1 MKVGIIGFSEEK
13 YMPYLIP
20 YLKILG
26 NLDIEHDLIT
36 WNRKESKKLEERDNI
51 KEISIKIGDNLCS
64 KIIPFLKWKRQIKKI
79 ISLYNYDEIII
90 LTTVPAVLLFPL
102 LKKKY
107 KKKFIFDIRDYTF
120 EKYFWYRYIVNNIV
134 NLSKITII
142 SSVGFLNFIEK
153 KNNIYIMHNIP
164 NIDQKPVCLRSE
176 EYPIRI
182 SYLGIVDYYDANK
195 KLINALSNNPK
206 YMLLYIGKFYEK
218 KNVKKYCEYK
228 KITNVTFGGEYDERD
243 KMNLYDNC
251 NFINAYYG
259 VTDVSKYLLPNKLYD
274 CLLYKIPLIVANGT
288 FLSSLV
294 RDNNLGIVIDETDD
308 ISLKLSDEISK
319 FDYNKF
325 DTSAD
330 KVLKDIIIEQK
341 VTFNAIE
348 QFLLKIKEEV

>member
-20 YLKILG
+20 YVRILG
-26 NLDIEHDLIT
+26 KLDIEYDLIT
-36 WNRKESKKLEERDNI
+36 WNRKESKNLEERDNV
-51 KEISIKIGDNLCS
+51 KEISIKIGDSLFS

-79 ISLYNYDEIII
+79 IESNNYDELIV
-90 LTTVPAVLLFPL
+90 LTTVPAVLLFSL
-102 LKKKY
+102 LKNKY
-107 KKKFIFDIRDYTF
+107 KKNFIFDIRDYTF
-120 EKYFWYRYIVNNIV
+120 EKHFWYRHVVNNIV

-142 SSVGFLNFIEK
+142 SSAGFLNFIEK
-153 KNNIYIMHNIP
+153 KNNIYIMHNIS
-164 NIDQKPVCLRSE
+164 NINQKPMCLRSE

-195 KLINALSNNPK
+195 KLINALFNNSE
-206 YMLLYIGKFYEK
+206 YMLFYIGKFYEK
-218 KNVKKYCEYK
+218 KNIKKYCEDK
-228 KITNVTFGGEYDERD
+228 KITNVTFGGEYDE
-243 KMNLYDNC
+243 KEKVNLYDNC

-294 RDNNLGIVIDETDD
+294 RDNNLGIVIDESDD
-308 ISLKLSDEISK
+308 ILLKLGYEISK

-325 DTSAD
+325 DISAYNFLNEI
-330 KVLKDIIIEQK
+330 VNEQK
-341 VTFNAIE
+341 ETFNIIE
-348 QFLLKIKEEV
+348 QFLLKIKEKV